1 MKKLL
6 ITLIIWIYIFWSIYS
21 SFWYY
26 NPSHNIQINIQ
37 TKKTAILLEK
47 HVLKLEKE
55 ILYYQNKLNLIN
67 DKKINNW
74 IYDIN
79 KIKNWLDAIKYNKI
93 DWLKAN
99 ILIKAIINKLKSINV
114 QLKPYLKKQLLEN
127 IKKVNNIKNKIT
139 KQIKIFNNK
148 LKQAIIK
155 VKKNINNKKNITAK
169 NKAVL
174 FHLNNLKK
182 YSINL
187 DLFKNKKFYNV
198 KELKIFLIT
207 NIKWI
212 SNQIEEIKKLL

>member
-55 ILYYQNKLNLIN
+55 ILYYQNKL
-67 DKKINNW
+67 
-74 IYDIN
+74 

>member
-1 MKKLL
+1 MKKIL
-6 ITLIIWIYIFWSIYS
+6 ITLIIWIYIFWNICS

-26 NPSHNIQINIQ
+26 YPSHNIQISIQ

-55 ILYYQNKLNLIN
+55 ILYYQKKLNLIN
-67 DKKINNW
+67 DDKINNW
-74 IYDIN
+74 IYDIK
-79 KIKNWLDAIKYNKI
+79 KIKNWLDAIKYDKI

-99 ILIKAIINKLKSINV
+99 ILIKAIINKLKSINI
-114 QLKPYLKKQLLEN
+114 QLKPYFKKQLLKN
-127 IKKVNNIKNKIT
+127 IKKINIIKNKIN
-139 KQIKIFNNK
+139 KQIKNFNNK
-148 LKQAIIK
+148 LQQAIIK
-155 VKKNINNKKNITAK
+155 VAKNIKSKKNITSK

-187 DLFKNKKFYNV
+187 DLFKDKKFYSI
-198 KELKIFLIT
+198 KELKNFLIN

-212 SNQIEEIKKLL
+212 STQINQIKKLL